1 MIPLLRAET
10 HRLWARRITRFF
22 PLGLAGVFVIG
33 VGIAWAVIA
42 ANNTDV
48 SFVADMAGDNRA
60 SGLLGPVSGVLPV
73 MAFVIGASYIGADAK
88 TGMLEQILTWEP
100 RRLRLLG
107 ARTAIGIVSAGLL
120 AMVLAAFFTALMYGL
135 AAVTGTVDGTTGEL
149 WLNVVGV
156 VLRTGLAAGLFCAF
170 GLGVTLLLNNSIGA
184 IVGFLIY
191 WFIIEN
197 GLVALFLPRVAVWL
211 PVTNAA
217 SFGSGSPVQRIAGNA
232 FSAGGPDV
240 VDDHGYLL
248 AGVVL
253 LVWTVLALVAAN
265 VAFRRRD
272 IA

>member
-1 MIPLLRAET
+1 MIHLLRAET
-10 HRLWARRITRFF
+10 HRLWVRRMTRYF
-22 PLGLAGVFVIG
+22 PLGLAVVFVIG
-33 VGIAWAVIA
+33 TLIAWAVIA
-42 ANNTDV
+42 NEGTDV
-48 SFVADMAGDNRA
+48 SFVDDMAGGSTA
-60 SGLLGPVSGVLPV
+60 TSLLGPVSSVLPV

-100 RRLRLLG
+100 RRLRFLA
-107 ARTAIGIVSAGLL
+107 ARTGIGIVSAAVL
-120 AMVLAAFFTALMYGL
+120 AMVLASFFVGLMYGL
-135 AAVTGTVDGTTGEL
+135 AAITGTVDGTTGEL
-149 WLNVVGV
+149 WANVVGV

-170 GLGVTLLLNNSIGA
+170 GLGVTVLVNNSIGA
-184 IVGFLIY
+184 IVGFLVY

-232 FSAGGPDV
+232 FSSEGPTV

-248 AGVVL
+248 AGL
-253 LVWTVLALVAAN
+253 ILAVWTAAAVVAAN